1 MDIIAFLDYLLQGL
15 FGLFSEYAIYWSP
28 VVFGFLFWKVWLY
41 YIQSDYIAKMKWV
54 LLEIHLPKEIYKS
67 PQAMEFVLLALD
79 QARQGSPYEKY
90 WKGHVPPWFSLE
102 IVSIEGTIRFF
113 IRAQLFY
120 KDIVESRIYSQFP
133 DVELSETPDYT
144 QFFILPDTPDVSLF
158 GMEYELTKPDPIP
171 IRTYI
176 DYGMD
181 KAFLDEKQRLDP
193 MTPMIEFL
201 GSLGPGEQVWI
212 QILVQAHKKRY
223 KDEKG
228 KIDDWRAEAKAEIK
242 KMSEGEKK
250 ELKEGEKPEKSQL
263 TKMQQDNIASIERNM
278 GKVGL
283 DCGIRAMYLTEPGKF
298 KIGHIPNLSG
308 MFKQFNSADL
318 NGFKGTR
325 AVGFDAPWEDVDR
338 FLGIHRLGS
347 IRRQLFDAY
356 RRRSY
361 FYPPYKSKPFVL
373 TVEELATI
381 FHLPGAIAET
391 PTLKRI
397 EAKKSEPPINLP
409 M

>member
-1 MDIIAFLDYLLQGL
+1 
-15 FGLFSEYAIYWSP
+15 
-28 VVFGFLFWKVWLY
+28 
-41 YIQSDYIAKMKWV
+41 
-54 LLEIHLPKEIYKS
+54 
-67 PQAMEFVLLALD
+67 
-79 QARQGSPYEKY
+79 
-90 WKGHVPPWFSLE
+90 
-102 IVSIEGTIRFF
+102 
-113 IRAQLFY
+113 
-120 KDIVESRIYSQFP
+120 
-133 DVELSETPDYT
+133 
-144 QFFILPDTPDVSLF
+144 
-158 GMEYELTKPDPIP
+158 
-171 IRTYI
+171 
-176 DYGMD
+176 
-181 KAFLDEKQRLDP
+181 
-193 MTPMIEFL
+193 
-201 GSLGPGEQVWI
+201 
-212 QILVQAHKKRY
+212 
-223 KDEKG
+223 
-228 KIDDWRAEAKAEIK
+228 
-242 KMSEGEKK
+242 MSEGEKK

>member
-144 QFFILPDTPDVSLF
+144 QFFILPDTPDVRLF
-158 GMEYELTKPDPIP
+158 GMEYEMTKPDPIP

-176 DYGMD
+176 YYGMY
-181 KAFLDEKQRLDP
+181 KAFLD
-193 MTPMIEFL
+193 
-201 GSLGPGEQVWI
+201 
-212 QILVQAHKKRY
+212 
-223 KDEKG
+223 
-228 KIDDWRAEAKAEIK
+228 
-242 KMSEGEKK
+242 
-250 ELKEGEKPEKSQL
+250 
-263 TKMQQDNIASIERNM
+263 
-278 GKVGL
+278 
-283 DCGIRAMYLTEPGKF
+283 
-298 KIGHIPNLSG
+298 
-308 MFKQFNSADL
+308 
-318 NGFKGTR
+318 
-325 AVGFDAPWEDVDR
+325 
-338 FLGIHRLGS
+338 
-347 IRRQLFDAY
+347 
-356 RRRSY
+356 
-361 FYPPYKSKPFVL
+361 
-373 TVEELATI
+373 
-381 FHLPGAIAET
+381 
-391 PTLKRI
+391 
-397 EAKKSEPPINLP
+397 
-409 M
+409 